1 VVGTYRADELASA
14 ERVRRLA
21 DTVGRSGAAVA
32 LDLGPLAPAELAALI
47 EARAGPAA
55 PALAD
60 VIVARSEGNPFFAEE
75 LLAAAGEEDGELP
88 RGLRDLLLRRV
99 VRLDRRTKGLLR
111 LASTAG
117 RDVGYP
123 LLRAAARLP
132 EGDVRD
138 SLRSAVE
145 TASCSGTTRRG
156 AFASATRCSPR
167 RSTRR
172 CSRASARRCTRLA
185 EELARGEPPAT
196 AAQLAPHWAAAG
208 RSREALAASVEAARA
223 AQAVFG
229 LAEALAHLERAV
241 RCGPTWRTRPSS
253 WGWTSPSS
261 APGRPSSPS

>member
-1 VVGTYRADELASA
+1 
-14 ERVRRLA
+14 VRRLA

-99 VRLDRRTKGLLR
+99 ARLDRRTKGLLR

-172 CSRASARRCTRLA
+172 CSRASARRCTRVSPRSSRA
-185 EELARGEPPAT
+185 ASHARPRRPRRAGRAAPAT